1 MSQSDRIQYRKLAVQ
16 LKIAEFKP
24 VFDSGNYTNFR
35 SFNLVNNVKNKNI
48 NSNDLVESDSK
59 LLDYYG
65 VPLNN
70 VFDASGNTTCP
81 SYLCKPYN
89 YWPNRVNLAG
99 IYSSPAPQ
107 NYFYWENFNV
117 CFGDVQGTIQKKS
130 YNPVNGCDIRQ
141 VVRTKDTAP
150 SNRNG
155 SFYKNY

>member
-24 VFDSGNYTNFR
+24 VFDSGDYTSFR

-59 LLDYYG
+59 ILDYYG
-65 VPLNN
+65 APLNN

-81 SYLCKPYN
+81 SYLCKPYK

-150 SNRNG
+150 PNRNG

>member
-16 LKIAEFKP
+16 LKIAKFNP
-24 VFDSGNYTNFR
+24 VFDSGDYTKFM
-35 SFNLVNNVKNKNI
+35 SFDLANSLKNTNI
-48 NSNDLVESDSK
+48 NSNDLVESDPK

-65 VPLNN
+65 VPMNN
-70 VFDASGNTTCP
+70 VFDNSGNTTCP
-81 SYLCKPYN
+81 SYLCKKYN
-89 YWPNRVNLAG
+89 YWPNRMNLAG
-99 IYSSPAPQ
+99 IYSSPKPQ

-117 CFGDVQGTIQKKS
+117 CYGDIQGTIQKKS

-150 SNRNG
+150 PKNIG